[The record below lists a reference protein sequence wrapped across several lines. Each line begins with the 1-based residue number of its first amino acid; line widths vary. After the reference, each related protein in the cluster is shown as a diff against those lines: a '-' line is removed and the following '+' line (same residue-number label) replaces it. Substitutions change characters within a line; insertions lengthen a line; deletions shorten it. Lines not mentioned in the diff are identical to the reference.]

1 MAHNRFSESCPL
13 FRGRG
18 GNSIWSKHLNWMG
31 VKSAPL
37 TIKQD
42 SVLKFGKEG
51 TVNGVMT
58 RCIIAKVTLHYPKK
72 VQEVRFHD
80 RTQAEVQPATQEE
93 EEESVSLLALG
104 ESSNFFGGAKLVL
117 CPN

>member
-1 MAHNRFSESCPL
+1 
-13 FRGRG
+13 
-18 GNSIWSKHLNWMG
+18 MG

-104 ESSNFFGGAKLVL
+104 ESSNFFGGQSWYFVL
-117 CPN
+117 IRCVCVCVWRGVCPNTKVLLEKHI

>member
-1 MAHNRFSESCPL
+1 MGSLNGTA
-13 FRGRG
+13 
-18 GNSIWSKHLNWMG
+18 LNWMG

-58 RCIIAKVTLHYPKK
+58 RCIIAKVTLNYPKK

-104 ESSNFFGGAKLVL
+104 ESSNFFGGAKLVF